1 MTNRALPFL
10 VLALLAASP
19 AEAALTVCNKARN
32 PARVAL
38 GRFDGRDW
46 GSQGW
51 WLLAPGQ
58 CADVVPGK
66 LDARYYYLYATD
78 GDAGVWDGNTSFCVG
93 AAQKFTIPG
102 RGNCPGRGYDRKRFF
117 RVDTNDN
124 LNQVQNLQ

>member
-1 MTNRALPFL
+1 MTHRA
-10 VLALLAASP
+10 LALLAAVLLATK
-19 AEAALTVCNKARN
+19 AEAALTVCNKAGH

-46 GSQGW
+46 ASQGW

-58 CADVVPGK
+58 CADVVTGK

-78 GDAGVWDGNTSFCVG
+78 GDAGVWDGSTGFCV
-93 AAQKFTIPG
+93 AATQKFAISG
-102 RGNCPGRGYDRKRFF
+102 RGNCAGRGYDRKRFF
-117 RVDTNDN
+117 RIDTNDN

>member
-1 MTNRALPFL
+1 MTHRA
-10 VLALLAASP
+10 LALLAAVLLASP
-19 AEAALTVCNKARN
+19 AQAALTVCNKAAH

-46 GSQGW
+46 ASQGW

-58 CADVVPGK
+58 CAAVVPGK

-78 GDAGVWDGNTSFCVG
+78 GQAGVWDGNTGFCV
-93 AAQKFTIPG
+93 AATQKFAISG
-102 RGNCPGRGYDRKRFF
+102 RGNCAERGYDRKRFF
-117 RVDTNDN
+117 RIDTNDN

>member
-1 MTNRALPFL
+1 MTHRA
-10 VLALLAASP
+10 LALLAAVLLATP
-19 AEAALTVCNKARN
+19 AQAALTVCNKAGH

-46 GSQGW
+46 ASQGW

-58 CADVVPGK
+58 CADVVTGK

-78 GDAGVWDGNTSFCVG
+78 GQAGVWDGNTGFCV
-93 AAQKFTIPG
+93 AATQKFAISG
-102 RGNCPGRGYDRKRFF
+102 RGNCAERGYDRKRFF
-117 RVDTNDN
+117 RIDTNDN

>member
-1 MTNRALPFL
+1 MTHRA
-10 VLALLAASP
+10 LALLAAVLLASP
-19 AEAALTVCNKARN
+19 AQAALTVCNKARN

-46 GSQGW
+46 ASQGW
-51 WLLAPGQ
+51 WLLAPRQ

-78 GDAGVWDGNTSFCVG
+78 GQAGVWDGNTGFCV
-93 AAQKFTIPG
+93 AATQKFAIFG
-102 RGNCPGRGYDRKRFF
+102 RGNCAERGYDRKRFF
-117 RVDTNDN
+117 RIDTNDN

>member
-1 MTNRALPFL
+1 MTHRA
-10 VLALLAASP
+10 LALLAAVLLASP
-19 AEAALTVCNKARN
+19 AQAALTVCNKAGH

-46 GSQGW
+46 ASQGW

-58 CADVVPGK
+58 CADVVTGK

-78 GDAGVWDGNTSFCVG
+78 GDAGVGDGNTGFCV
-93 AAQKFTIPG
+93 ARTRKFAISG
-102 RGNCPGRGYDRKRFF
+102 RGNCAERGYDRKRFF
-117 RVDTNDN
+117 RIDTNDN

>member
-1 MTNRALPFL
+1 MTHRA
-10 VLALLAASP
+10 LALLAAILLATP
-19 AEAALTVCNKARN
+19 AEAALTVCNKAGH

-46 GSQGW
+46 ASQGW

-58 CADVVPGK
+58 CADVVTTK

-78 GDAGVWDGNTSFCVG
+78 GQAGVWDGNTGFCV
-93 AAQKFTIPG
+93 AATQKFAISG
-102 RGNCPGRGYDRKRFF
+102 RGNCAERGYDRKRFF
-117 RVDTNDN
+117 RIDTNDN